1 MIEGNLSDVSL
12 PGLLQFLA
20 TESNKSFRVKL
31 VSGAQRGE
39 IFISE
44 GEILAANYGLLEGN
58 DALTE
63 FLFWVDGTFVVER
76 LASRL
81 KDTVNVNLRIILK
94 QINTFADQMLF
105 LQESGVGLNTE
116 LVPSVRFG
124 TQEWQEALQKQP
136 LYKEDFAVIG
146 WIPDGRSMR
155 QAMREFNFDVI
166 KATSSLFRLV
176 FTGSV
181 ETVRPSVTFSVT
193 DTADNL
199 EPAELQLP
207 ADDAT
212 ADSAG
217 SGAPASADDSYI
229 FKGNGKR
236 SGKDE
241 IPAAQPAQEAKKS
254 SVPQFVTEDSQPAAG
269 TPAFKDLVAKGQPT
283 ANMSTET
290 SDSIPALP
298 ATAFPAAAAAS
309 AASAPAPSQVNIFNS
324 SQAAPKPF
332 APPTSVPPAHQ
343 KFEAKA
349 EPKEEEKI
357 FAVRR
362 TDPLPLVAIDIE
374 RLFQTSF
381 KVTPFGQMALSNEA
395 LDGEL
400 RQIIGDFK
408 KGKTF
413 INVAVEGSQLPAQ
426 VLYSVK
432 YSLERGYIEPPDQVV
447 SLTADLLLG
456 RVELEQ
462 YLLQRRRLTG
472 DELRD
477 VIDLSRQKGI
487 KLVELLVKMGFMTES
502 DWFRLS
508 QEKERFAPR

>member
-1 MIEGNLSDVSL
+1 
-12 PGLLQFLA
+12 
-20 TESNKSFRVKL
+20 
-31 VSGAQRGE
+31 
-39 IFISE
+39 
-44 GEILAANYGLLEGN
+44 
-58 DALTE
+58 
-63 FLFWVDGTFVVER
+63 
-76 LASRL
+76 
-81 KDTVNVNLRIILK
+81 
-94 QINTFADQMLF
+94 
-105 LQESGVGLNTE
+105 
-116 LVPSVRFG
+116 
-124 TQEWQEALQKQP
+124 
-136 LYKEDFAVIG
+136 
-146 WIPDGRSMR
+146 
-155 QAMREFNFDVI
+155 
-166 KATSSLFRLV
+166 
-176 FTGSV
+176 
-181 ETVRPSVTFSVT
+181 
-193 DTADNL
+193 
-199 EPAELQLP
+199 LP